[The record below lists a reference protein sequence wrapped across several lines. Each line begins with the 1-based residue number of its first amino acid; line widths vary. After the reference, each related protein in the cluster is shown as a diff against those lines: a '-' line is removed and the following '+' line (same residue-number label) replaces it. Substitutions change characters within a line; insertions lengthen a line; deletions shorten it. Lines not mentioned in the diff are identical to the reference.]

1 MTPSKSGRRRESE
14 EDGEGESE
22 EVGLQCLISLLD
34 LSALFCVSFLL
45 VYQRVPQH
53 ASSSSSPQSHWNTP
67 PFPLLPSR
75 EMCRSSR
82 KMNGFPAVNCNTE
95 LKGRE
100 RYGEIRPKQTGCLHV
115 IGTGWNRY
123 NGTVCV
129 FRKCQ
134 VTTSVPSIA
143 ART

>member
-1 MTPSKSGRRRESE
+1 MTGFRLMSICDDTVKEGGRGRGESK

-22 EVGLQCLISLLD
+22 EAGLHCLISLLD
-34 LSALFCVSFLL
+34 LSALFCVFLL
-45 VYQRVPQH
+45 AYQRVPQH
-53 ASSSSSPQSHWNTP
+53 ASSSYSPPQSHFNTP

-115 IGTGWNRY
+115 IGTGWN
-123 NGTVCV
+123 
-129 FRKCQ
+129 
-134 VTTSVPSIA
+134 
-143 ART
+143 